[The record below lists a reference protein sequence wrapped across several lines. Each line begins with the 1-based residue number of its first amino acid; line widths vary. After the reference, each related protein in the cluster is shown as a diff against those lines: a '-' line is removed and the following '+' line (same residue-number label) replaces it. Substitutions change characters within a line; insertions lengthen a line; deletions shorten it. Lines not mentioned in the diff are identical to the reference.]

1 MIEATCTACG
11 KLLGSFATQ
20 AEYVE
25 WREKNSQ
32 CECGASLA
40 AALFTSYTK
49 AEKVEPKVKAEETK
63 SGEEQPQEETKEEK
77 KPTGFPGDILR
88 GRRK

>member
-1 MIEATCTACG
+1 MIEATCITCG
-11 KLLGSFATQ
+11 KLLGSFASL
-20 AEYVE
+20 AEYVQ
-25 WREKNSQ
+25 WREKNTE
-32 CECGASLA
+32 CACGASLA
-40 AALFTSYTK
+40 AALFTSYTRQ
-49 AEKVEPKVKAEETK
+49 EKTEAK

>member
-1 MIEATCTACG
+1 MIEANCTACG

-20 AEYVE
+20 AEYVK
-25 WREKNSQ
+25 WREKNSE
-32 CECGASLA
+32 CDCGASLA
-40 AALFTSYTK
+40 ATLFTSYTK
-49 AEKVEPKVKAEETK
+49 PEKAEAK
-63 SGEEQPQEETKEEK
+63 PGEDQPQEETKEEK